1 MRNKDFKK
9 LIKEY
14 SPENIIYKHIS
25 WNIYL
30 TDKQLDKVIKI
41 KNKKG
46 MRKRC
51 LK

>member
-1 MRNKDFKK
+1 MRNKDFNK
-9 LIKEY
+9 LLKED

-25 WNIYL
+25 WKIYL
-30 TDKQLDKVIKI
+30 TNKQLDKVIEI